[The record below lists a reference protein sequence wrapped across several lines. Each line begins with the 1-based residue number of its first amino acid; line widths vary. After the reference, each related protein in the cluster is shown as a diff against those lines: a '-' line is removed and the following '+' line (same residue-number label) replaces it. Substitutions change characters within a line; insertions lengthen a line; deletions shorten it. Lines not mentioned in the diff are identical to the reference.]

1 MLGATLSNP
10 RQKSKSIC
18 ERLVFDELFCLDLTK
33 KIFNCRI
40 YWQKMLHWL
49 TVHHFDDAKEQAK
62 DHAKWVVIVW
72 ELAGIT
78 PTNLKS
84 EIIGHQQTVPNFCT
98 RLSEMLESKKS
109 KIPFWNNLSISNII
123 HATLCYLLA
132 KEFPAESVPKCMS
145 HLFTSIPYVNNKT
158 GSLYQIRGYV
168 DKYISD
174 EKGLIMSPKGY
185 VLFNSYSIVGH
196 VKNNS
201 EAEQE
206 QEELTVPIG
215 K

>member
-1 MLGATLSNP
+1 
-10 RQKSKSIC
+10 
-18 ERLVFDELFCLDLTK
+18 
-33 KIFNCRI
+33 
-40 YWQKMLHWL
+40 MLHWL

>member
-1 MLGATLSNP
+1 
-10 RQKSKSIC
+10 
-18 ERLVFDELFCLDLTK
+18 
-33 KIFNCRI
+33 
-40 YWQKMLHWL
+40 MLHWL

-84 EIIGHQQTVPNFCT
+84 EIIGHAQTVPNFCT

-109 KIPFWNNLSISNII
+109 KIPFWNNLSISNLV

-145 HLFTSIPYVNNKT
+145 HLFTTIPYVNNKT

-174 EKGLIMSPKGY
+174 EKGLIMSPKGNAPFFKKN
-185 VLFNSYSIVGH
+185 LF
-196 VKNNS
+196 
-201 EAEQE
+201 
-206 QEELTVPIG
+206 LTVRVKKAFWLMHQSSDPD
-215 K
+215 

>member
-1 MLGATLSNP
+1 
-10 RQKSKSIC
+10 
-18 ERLVFDELFCLDLTK
+18 
-33 KIFNCRI
+33 
-40 YWQKMLHWL
+40 
-49 TVHHFDDAKEQAK
+49 
-62 DHAKWVVIVW
+62 
-72 ELAGIT
+72 
-78 PTNLKS
+78 
-84 EIIGHQQTVPNFCT
+84 
-98 RLSEMLESKKS
+98 
-109 KIPFWNNLSISNII
+109 
-123 HATLCYLLA
+123 
-132 KEFPAESVPKCMS
+132 MS